1 LEPLDMKKHT
11 ICLQNGGR
19 LVLTHSA
26 DGQTLNLGIL
36 RAVSASAQIGA
47 EDLGLVLFGIETL
60 AQSMADT
67 REGLKRIS
75 YTEAEAGSLECL

>member
-1 LEPLDMKKHT
+1 MKKHT

-26 DGQTLNLGIL
+26 DGQTLNMGIL
-36 RAVSASAQIGA
+36 RAVSASAQISA

-60 AQSMADT
+60 AQSMANT
-67 REGLKRIS
+67 RESLQRMS
-75 YTEAEAGSLECL
+75 YQQALEADEAFLCL

>member
-1 LEPLDMKKHT
+1 MKKHT

-19 LVLTHSA
+19 LVITHSA

-36 RAVSASAQIGA
+36 KTIGAQAQVSA
-47 EDLGLVLFGIETL
+47 EDLGLVLFGLEDV
-60 AQSMADT
+60 AASMSNT

-75 YTEAEAGSLECL
+75 YQQAEAEALECL

>member
-1 LEPLDMKKHT
+1 MKKHT

-26 DGQTLNLGIL
+26 DGQTLNFGIL
-36 RAVSASAQIGA
+36 RAVSASGQISA

-60 AQSMADT
+60 AQSMANT
-67 REGLKRIS
+67 REGLKRMS
-75 YTEAEAGSLECL
+75 YQQAEAEALECL

>member
-1 LEPLDMKKHT
+1 MKKHT
-11 ICLQNGGR
+11 MCLQNGGR

-47 EDLGLVLFGIETL
+47 EDLGLVMFGIETL

-67 REGLKRIS
+67 RESLKRMS
-75 YTEAEAGSLECL
+75 YAEAEAGALECL

>member
-1 LEPLDMKKHT
+1 MKKHT

-36 RAVSASAQIGA
+36 RAVSASAQISA
-47 EDLGLVLFGIETL
+47 EDLGLFMFGVETM
-60 AQSMADT
+60 ADSMAST
-67 REGLKRIS
+67 RESLKRMS
-75 YTEAEAGSLECL
+75 YQQAEAGALECL

>member
-1 LEPLDMKKHT
+1 MKKHT

-26 DGQTLNLGIL
+26 DGQTLNMGIL
-36 RAVSASAQIGA
+36 RAVSASAQISA

-60 AQSMADT
+60 AQSMANT
-67 REGLKRIS
+67 RESLQRMS
-75 YTEAEAGSLECL
+75 YQQAEAEALECL

>member
-1 LEPLDMKKHT
+1 MKKHT

-26 DGQTLNLGIL
+26 DGQTLNMGIL
-36 RAVSASAQIGA
+36 RAVSASAQISA

-60 AQSMADT
+60 AQSMANT
-67 REGLKRIS
+67 REGLKRMS
-75 YTEAEAGSLECL
+75 YQQAEAEALECL

>member
-1 LEPLDMKKHT
+1 MKKHT

-36 RAVSASAQIGA
+36 RAVSASAQISA
-47 EDLGLVLFGIETL
+47 EDLGLVLFGIESI
-60 AQSMADT
+60 AQSMHNT
-67 REGLKRIS
+67 REGIKRMS
-75 YTEAEAGSLECL
+75 YTEAMQADEAFLCL